1 MTPDRHARVQELF
14 EGAIGLP
21 PAERTSF
28 LQASCSGDAEL
39 FDHLVQLLDITTTA
53 GTRTLNGPRPPSNSA
68 ALPLPGA
75 TLDRKY
81 RIERELGKGGMGAV
95 YLATH
100 LGTTRTVA
108 VKVIVPALASREEFV
123 VRFQREAAAA
133 GRLRH
138 PNVVNVTDFGVTEG
152 AGLAYLVMEYLD
164 GQTLAEYQTQNGR
177 MRIGL
182 VLDVVEQIA
191 LALDAA
197 HAAGIVH
204 RDLKP
209 ENIWME
215 SDRRGGYNVKV
226 LDFGIAKVTANDA
239 PEPVRETYR
248 LMRAQVPAQ
257 AVSPSVDLDRT
268 MTVAPLSLGPREGST
283 LQTTAGAI
291 IGTPAYM
298 SPEQCMGKQVDY
310 RADIYSLGVIAFELV
325 AGERPFQGGSA
336 NELLAGHI
344 LTPAPSPRRFDAEI
358 PQTVATAVLRGLE
371 KNPADR
377 PASAGALAALLRAAT
392 EGEFSILRKAKD
404 LFHGVPGYFYPAVT
418 LLFAPV
424 VPLAAAMLLA
434 APAISKA
441 NLIPDGWLILS
452 MSAIDAA
459 ACLFGVQLFKAA
471 AALLFLEASS
481 AGAFRPATSRV
492 MPRLIRGLPGLVQT
506 QAVSLLDLRP
516 TSFRDN
522 QLWPVVWA
530 VEGRTKRDAVR
541 RSQALCR
548 AVPGVSLTLVPR
560 FFGPTLLGVLAQ
572 PAIFAILPG
581 GGFRAFER
589 LIVTG
594 SPFGYF
600 VLLYPLVFNFA
611 IASFGTV
618 FSFLYSFAAICRGE
632 SPMPALPASGSGRG
646 RTRTAK
652 LRPGT
657 LFWWCLPV
665 LLACLIVVGVRLHKV
680 PVEFTDAVADVRAPA
695 ILRAIDA
702 GQNVDTVTSGNQ
714 TALSAAAAVGDV
726 SLMTALL
733 QRGASPD
740 KPAEDGDTPLT
751 IAVYFRQQRAAELL
765 LARGAKVNLR
775 NQAGR
780 TALMIAA
787 MSGNTG
793 MVSLLL
799 AHGAEGSVRDTRGKS
814 AGDYAREVGSPE
826 VAALLREPI

>member
-1 MTPDRHARVQELF
+1 MTPDRHARVQKLF

-21 PAERTSF
+21 AAERTSF
-28 LQASCSGDAEL
+28 LQSSCAGDEEL
-39 FDHLVQLLDITTTA
+39 FEHLVQLLDITTTSGA
-53 GTRTLNGPRPPSNSA
+53 KVLGGPRPPSNSA
-68 ALPLPGA
+68 TLPLPGT

-164 GQTLAEYQTQNGR
+164 GQTLAEYQTRNGR
-177 MRIGL
+177 MRTDL
-182 VLDVVEQIA
+182 ALDVVEQIA

-209 ENIWME
+209 DNIWME

-239 PEPVRETYR
+239 PAPVREAYR
-248 LMRAQVPAQ
+248 PVPGHVPAEV
-257 AVSPSVDLDRT
+257 VSASVDSDRT
-268 MTVAPLSLGPREGST
+268 MTVAPLSLGPREEST

-325 AGERPFQGGSA
+325 AGERPFHGANA
-336 NELLAGHI
+336 NELLESHI
-344 LTPAPSPRRFDAEI
+344 LTAAPSPRRFDAEI
-358 PQTVATAVLRGLE
+358 PETVATAVLRGLE

-404 LFHGVPGYFYPAVT
+404 LFHGVPGYFYPACAVV
-418 LLFAPV
+418 FAPV
-424 VPLAAAMLLA
+424 LPLAAAMLRA

-441 NLIPDGWLILS
+441 KLIPDGWLIVS
-452 MSAIDAA
+452 MYAIDAA
-459 ACLFGVQLFKAA
+459 AFLFAVQLFKAA
-471 AALLFLEASS
+471 AALLFLEAST

-492 MPRLIRGLPGLVQT
+492 IRRLIHGLPGLVRT

-516 TSFRDN
+516 ASFRDN

-541 RSQALCR
+541 RSQELCR
-548 AVPGVSLTLVPR
+548 TVPGVSLTLVPR
-560 FFGPTLLGVLAQ
+560 FFGPTLLGLLVP
-572 PAIFAILPG
+572 PAIFAITP
-581 GGFRAFER
+581 GGFRAFEQFMVR
-589 LIVTG
+589 G
-594 SPFGYF
+594 RPFGGF
-600 VLLYPLVFNFA
+600 AILYPLVFNFA
-611 IASFGTV
+611 LASFGTV

-632 SPMPALPASGSGRG
+632 SPMRALPASGSGRG
-646 RTRTAK
+646 RRRTAS

-657 LFWWCLPV
+657 LFWWFAPV
-665 LLACLIVVGVRLHKV
+665 LLGCLIVMGIRLHN
-680 PVEFTDAVADVRAPA
+680 
-695 ILRAIDA
+695 DA
-702 GQNVDTVTSGNQ
+702 G
-714 TALSAAAAVGDV
+714 
-726 SLMTALL
+726 
-733 QRGASPD
+733 
-740 KPAEDGDTPLT
+740 
-751 IAVYFRQQRAAELL
+751 
-765 LARGAKVNLR
+765 
-775 NQAGR
+775 
-780 TALMIAA
+780 
-787 MSGNTG
+787 
-793 MVSLLL
+793 
-799 AHGAEGSVRDTRGKS
+799 
-814 AGDYAREVGSPE
+814 
-826 VAALLREPI
+826 